1 MVVND
6 SDRSIKSSNSAVSWI
21 LENSKGQRLSIVV
34 LAIADIAI
42 ALCSVYEALAL
53 RNIINNA
60 VDRNDKAF
68 AAAAFVM
75 AALVAIRIVLRILTR
90 WLDERTKAKLENKLK
105 GRLFNSLLTKDY
117 ASVSAVHS
125 GEWLNRLTNDAVHVA
140 GSAVE
145 IAPNTLATL
154 VKLAASVILVMDLVK
169 EVSWIVF
176 PCAAVFILVTVL
188 LRGKMK
194 KLHKRIQEADG
205 RFRSFV
211 SDCMSSMIVI
221 RSFSRER
228 SAFNKAG
235 ELMEEHEDR
244 RMERIKFSNIAN
256 TGYQL
261 ILEAV
266 YLAAVVYCG
275 HSILSG
281 SMNYGTFTAVIT
293 LVGRISAPIT
303 NMSGY
308 VPKWYSML
316 ASAERLMEA
325 EDYEDDIKGEKKSDA
340 QIQELYAD
348 SLKGLRLD
356 NVSFS
361 YIKAGSAPSDE
372 PRRVVLDGISL
383 DINKHSITA
392 VTGPSGC
399 GKSTL
404 LKLLM
409 CFYPLSS
416 GERKIVTE
424 EGDMPLSPEWRG
436 LFAYVPQ
443 GNQLMSGTIKDVLTF
458 SDPSADP
465 VEIEKALD
473 IACASDFVKE
483 LPAGLDTVLGERGSG
498 LSEGQTQRL
507 AVARAVLSGHPFLL
521 LDEAT
526 SSLDEDTE
534 KAMLQK
540 LRTLTDR
547 TVVIVTHRLNVLSI
561 CDTEVHM
568 DEEGVT
574 VKKLQ
579 H

>member
-145 IAPNTLATL
+145 IAPNALATL

-383 DINKHSITA
+383 DIYKQSITA

-526 SSLDEDTE
+526 SSLDEETE